1 MSEMNSEQINRAIA
15 ELRGWTDIA
24 ERETPM
30 GELLLC
36 GNPPDLDSVGWYAL
50 PDYLLW
56 QHAGK
61 LLEEMCR
68 PTLSQHN
75 NDDQWS
81 VLYWKDIGDGGAV
94 VQSGPSCD
102 EPPDAI
108 RRAWKQW
115 KEGAKC

>member
-1 MSEMNSEQINRAIA
+1 MSESDKINRAIA
-15 ELRGWTDIA
+15 VLRGEFQYPVVRYHDKTGMPIT
-24 ERETPM
+24 ERRPF
-30 GELLLC
+30 
-36 GNPPDLDSVGWYAL
+36 
-50 PDYLLW
+50 DYLEW

-61 LLEEMCR
+61 LLEEMWR
-68 PTLSQHN
+68 PALSRHN

-108 RRAWKQW
+108 RRAWLSWEEQ
-115 KEGAKC
+115 

>member
-1 MSEMNSEQINRAIA
+1 MSESDAINRKIA
-15 ELRGWTDIA
+15 ELRGQVIEPRHPGDFDGSYIA
-24 ERETPM
+24 EKERDGRWVM
-30 GELLLC
+30 F
-36 GNPPDLDSVGWYAL
+36 
-50 PDYLLW
+50 PDYLEW

-61 LLEEMCR
+61 LLEEMWR
-68 PTLSQHN
+68 PALSRHN

-108 RRAWKQW
+108 RRAWLSWEEQ
-115 KEGAKC
+115 